1 MSCNLCLWKFKRLPW
16 QDMMEFPLR
25 GFELMNLVVRCCNI
39 FTDTL
44 NTNVIIGKASLF
56 FLPILVIRRVI
67 SWPKSHGIWMLF
79 VIFRII
85 ILKKFI
91 IIINWNLIM
100 LYKPK
105 CPFWCLKK
113 EHLARLGEGENYLMD
128 WFGCIFII
136 GTMSLSCEA
145 DWFDWR
151 IDLYSRRGGFN
162 YATCWQH
169 IDNILTGVARLES
182 AR

>member
-1 MSCNLCLWKFKRLPW
+1 
-16 QDMMEFPLR
+16 MMEFPLR

-85 ILKKFI
+85 ILKKFT
-91 IIINWNLIM
+91 IIINWNLI
-100 LYKPK
+100 LVYKPK

-128 WFGCIFII
+128 WLHFHNWHQSRSPVTHIDLIEESICIPE
-136 GTMSLSCEA
+136 EA
-145 DWFDWR
+145 DL
-151 IDLYSRRGGFN
+151 IM
-162 YATCWQH
+162 QH
-169 IDNILTGVARLES
+169 VDNMLTGVTRLES

>member
-113 EHLARLGEGENYLMD
+113 EHLARWEKVKII
-128 WFGCIFII
+128 WWIGCIFKI
-136 GTMSLSCEA
+136 GTISLSCDA
-145 DWFDWR
+145 YWFDWR